1 MPKKYK
7 NMTRDQLLSAT
18 DMTELD
24 VSKARSCPEGISVV
38 VVTTENA
45 PSRKITPRILI
56 EAVRRG
62 WPVVTYDWMASC
74 INKNSLQSFDNF
86 SIDSSQLL
94 MRVKPNSG
102 VSTIPDRHLGPSL
115 LPPFVY
121 IT

>member
-45 PSRKITPRILI
+45 PSRKITPRIHI

-62 WPVVTYDWMASC
+62 WPVVTSC
-74 INKNSLQSFDNF
+74 INKNSLQSFDNL

-94 MRVKPNSG
+94 MRVKPNSA